1 MNVDIAMTPEQEA
14 QTADLYCLCME
25 SNHLDRLIA
34 RAGEKLAEI
43 MNAKVVTYLDID
55 SQYLHVIG
63 TPPTQACKTR
73 IAAHA
78 RRCLEGSD
86 KVVQAGDDIQQIA
99 HGDDANS
106 VAVDQ
111 EVELLWTGAIDR
123 DGRLV
128 GVITLY
134 GEQRRL
140 TVLDNRILRNARS
153 IIGEAVH
160 RLVELEQLRVS
171 DSDEPQLDMFI
182 VTIDP
187 AASRGDVTGLA
198 MSKLQDAVAKRLASS
213 IPDAFM
219 VAKLGINRLMVVGHP
234 DHPLPLSQWST
245 LCKRALV
252 SLSDRIGFNID
263 VELAEGRLE
272 NLGQVPICG
281 LVSKPSIRAHD
292 AMRDIA

>member
-43 MNAKVVTYLDID
+43 MNAEVVTYLDID
-55 SQYLHVIG
+55 RQYLHVVG
-63 TPPTQACKTR
+63 TPPTEACKTR

-86 KVVQAGDDIQQIA
+86 KTLNEGDGIQQVL
-99 HGDDANS
+99 HGDGGS
-106 VAVDQ
+106 DQ
-111 EVELLWTGAIDR
+111 LGEREMELLWTGAIDR

-134 GEQRRL
+134 GERRRL
-140 TVLDNRILRNARS
+140 TVLDNRILRNART
-153 IIGEAVH
+153 IIGESIQ
-160 RLVELEQLRVS
+160 RLAELEQLRIN
-171 DSDEPQLDMFI
+171 DSKEPQLDMFI

-234 DHPLPLSQWST
+234 DHPLPLTQWST
-245 LCKRALV
+245 LCNRALIN
-252 SLSDRIGFNID
+252 LSERIGFQID
-263 VELAEGRLE
+263 VELTEGSLD

-281 LVSKPSIRAHD
+281 LVSKPSIRNNENARSS
-292 AMRDIA
+292 A